1 MEFKIHAP
9 GGDSLQIFHGL
20 PGNFKGHI
28 LPLHTPTAVLS
39 DFGNMIFQNYYGDGF
54 TIWFSNYNIIHQ
66 TEIIGRAD
74 IPVLELHIQF
84 VNEFFTSW
92 DTVGEKTMKQYQYN
106 LTFTP
111 FVQNKASFRGG
122 NIYHTFDIHFTIP
135 YLEKLSPHFPVLDK
149 FLSKVVKG
157 QPADMSKMDRY
168 LAPSM
173 IQIVNSLLNC
183 PYKNG
188 AAAFFIE
195 AKVIE
200 LLLMVLQD
208 CSEENPLG
216 VTRLSNYDIE
226 MLHMM
231 KDHVAKEFEN
241 PLTLKE
247 LSKKFTINEFKLKKG
262 FKYLFGTTVYDYM
275 NNIRMD
281 KAQQLVLETNLSIN
295 EIADLSGFEE
305 RAAFDKAF
313 KKHFGYTAAYLRRHK
328 K

>member
-1 MEFKIHAP
+1 M
-9 GGDSLQIFHGL
+9 Q
-20 PGNFKGHI
+20 
-28 LPLHTPTAVLS
+28 
-39 DFGNMIFQNYYGDGF
+39 
-54 TIWFSNYNIIHQ
+54 
-66 TEIIGRAD
+66 
-74 IPVLELHIQF
+74 VLELHIQF

-111 FVQNKASFRGG
+111 FVQNKANFKGG
-122 NIYHTFDIHFTIP
+122 NVYHTFDIHFTIP
-135 YLEKLSPHFPVLDK
+135 YLEKLSPYFPVLDK

-168 LAPSM
+168 LSPAM

-188 AAAFFIE
+188 VATFYIE
-195 AKVIE
+195 AKVVE

-216 VTRLSNYDIE
+216 ATKLTEYDKE
-226 MLHMM
+226 MLRSM
-231 KDHVAKEFEN
+231 KIYVEKEFEN

-247 LSKKFTINEFKLKKG
+247 LSRKFTINEYKLKKG
-262 FKYLFGTTVYDYM
+262 FKFLFGTTVFDHM
-275 NNIRMD
+275 NSIRMD
-281 KAQQLVLETNLSIN
+281 KAQQLILETELSIS
-295 EIADLSGFEE
+295 EIADLTGFEN
-305 RAAFDKAF
+305 RASFDKAF
-313 KKHFGYTAAYLRRHK
+313 KRHFGYTAAYLRRHK